1 MIDINE
7 SRHRLGYRISDFRGN
22 PEIITVQG
30 RTVYLLL
37 KNLHVITALL
47 SVGGFIARGIGHWLQ
62 ANWVQSRT
70 ARILPHAND
79 TILLGSAVALAVL
92 SHQYPLQQ
100 SWLTAK
106 VIALLAYIA
115 LGMLAFRFRPRAVRR
130 TAWFAAI
137 AVAAY
142 ILGTAFTRD
151 AAWPLVP

>member
-1 MIDINE
+1 M
-7 SRHRLGYRISDFRGN
+7 
-22 PEIITVQG
+22 
-30 RTVYLLL
+30 YLLL

-79 TILLGSAVALAVL
+79 TILLSSAVALAVL

-115 LGMLAFRFRPRAVRR
+115 LGMLAFRFGRTRAARR

-142 ILGTAFTRD
+142 ILGTAFTHD